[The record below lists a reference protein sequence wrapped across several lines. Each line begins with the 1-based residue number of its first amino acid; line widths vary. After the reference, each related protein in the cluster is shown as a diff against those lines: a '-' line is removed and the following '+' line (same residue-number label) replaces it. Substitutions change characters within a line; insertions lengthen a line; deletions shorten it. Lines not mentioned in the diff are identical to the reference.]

1 MEESKKKNIMDI
13 FGINVFN
20 DKNMKKY
27 LSSKSYEELKEVIKN
42 NKTMDLDLA
51 NIVAIS
57 LKDWAL
63 DNGVTHYTHW
73 FQPLSGQTA
82 EKQDAFIAIDKQ
94 GEVILEFTG
103 KNLSKG
109 ETDASSFPS
118 GGIRETFEARGY
130 TLWDCSSPCFI
141 RNTTAAPV
149 LYIPTAFCSYN
160 GEALDKKTPLLRS
173 MEAINKSSLRLL
185 KLLGI
190 KAERVQS
197 QVGAEQEYF
206 LIDKKH
212 YYRREDLKHCG
223 RTLFGAVPPKCQ
235 ETSNQYYGIIRNR
248 VGNFMNNLNEE
259 LWKLGITAKTQHNEV
274 APCQHELVPLY
285 STVNVAT
292 DQNQIIMDLMKTL
305 APKYGFEC
313 LLHEKPFRGINGSGK
328 HNNWSLSTDNG
339 LNLLNPTST
348 PFINFSFLLFITA
361 VISGVDNYQDLIR
374 MSASSVGND
383 ERLGEHEAP
392 PPVVS
397 IFLGDD
403 IEKMFEAIVSG
414 SMKEEVVRKKIATG
428 VSYVAQLQ
436 RDSSDRNRTSPFA
449 FTGNKFEFRMLGSSA
464 TLANPN
470 MVINTIVSESLN
482 EISDMLEKELKTKKL
497 QDAVY
502 SIVKNLY
509 TKHKRIIYKGNNYS
523 NNWLEIAKNR
533 KLDIIT
539 NCVDAYKTLSFKKN
553 IDLFEKHNVM
563 SKKEL
568 ESRQEIYLD
577 NYLKAITAESRVMQY
592 MVNGDILPSAYN
604 YLKTLLEIDNLDG
617 EKYIKEDILK
627 IKNLIKNLKKLSILL
642 NKTTQEITTLNID
655 TLAKAERAR
664 DEIKPLMEK
673 LRKEVDTLEIS
684 MPSELWPM
692 PKYNDILYYED

>member
-1 MEESKKKNIMDI
+1 MESKKKNIMDI
-13 FGINVFN
+13 FGVNVFN

-27 LSSKSYEELKEVIKN
+27 LPPKAYEELKEVIKN

-51 NIVAIS
+51 NIVAVS

-185 KLLGI
+185 NLLGVQ
-190 KAERVQS
+190 ANRVQS

-206 LIDKKH
+206 LIDKEH
-212 YYRREDLKHCG
+212 YYKREDLKHCG
-223 RTLFGAVPPKCQ
+223 RTLFGAIPPKCQ
-235 ETSNQYYGIIRNR
+235 ETSNQYYGMIRNR
-248 VGNFMNNLNEE
+248 VGDFMNNLNEE

-328 HNNWSLSTDNG
+328 HNNWSLATDNG

-348 PFINFSFLLFITA
+348 PFMNFTFLLFITA
-361 VISGVDNYQDLIR
+361 VISAVDDYQDLIR

-392 PPVVS
+392 PPVIS
-397 IFLGDD
+397 IFLGDE
-403 IEKMFEAIVSG
+403 IESMFEAIVSG
-414 SMKEEVVRKKIATG
+414 SMKEEVIRKKIATG
-428 VSYVAQLQ
+428 VSYVAELQ

-470 MVINTIVSESLN
+470 MVINTIVSESVDK
-482 EISDMLEKELKTKKL
+482 IADMLEEELKTKKL

-502 SIVKNLY
+502 SIVKTLY
-509 TKHKRIIYKGNNYS
+509 EKHKRIIYKGNNYS
-523 NNWLEIAKNR
+523 NDWIEIAKSR
-533 KLDIIT
+533 KLSILT
-539 NCVDAYKTLSFKKN
+539 NCVDAYEILSEQKN
-553 IDLFEKHNVM
+553 IELFEKHNVM

-568 ESRQEIYLD
+568 ESRKEIYLD

-592 MVNGDILPSAYN
+592 MVNGDILPASYQ
-604 YLKTLLEIDNLDG
+604 YLESL
-617 EKYIKEDILK
+617 LK
-627 IKNLIKNLKKLSILL
+627 INSLTEQDFVSDDIKKVQKLIKNIKQKNTKL
-642 NKTTQEITTLNID
+642 NKLTQEVSQSNSNTSI
-655 TLAKAERAR
+655 KARKVR
-664 DEIKPLMEK
+664 DEVKPAMEA
-673 LRKEVDTLEIS
+673 LRKEVDLLELIT
-684 MPSELWPM
+684 PSKAWPM
-692 PKYNDILYYED
+692 PKYDDILYYED